1 MKKITGK
8 TGTIMLALFALW
20 LVCAMISL
28 TMGTAQV
35 TIGEGISVLMGQSSD
50 QANRTIIMDVRLPRI
65 IGATVVGMALATS
78 GTAMQ
83 ALFRNPMADPF
94 ILGTSSGAAL
104 GIAVGMV
111 LGVYSGML
119 GFGLIS
125 IMGFVF
131 ALGATMLVM
140 MLGRISG
147 RMSNTGILLSG
158 IVVSSFLLSIISLL
172 YVFNHDKIA
181 SIYLWTMGGFNGV
194 SWDKIQLITLPI
206 LAGVIF
212 LSFNAREF
220 NAIVI
225 GEDYASGIG
234 MNIERFKKTTMIVT
248 AMLVAFSVFVSGII
262 GFVGIIVPHLMR
274 MVFGVDHKKMMLL
287 SAMGGGIFL
296 LICDT
301 LSRALLANAE
311 IPVGIVTS
319 LCGAPF
325 FLLILRRTK
334 PENML

>member
-1 MKKITGK
+1 MKKIKGK
-8 TGTIMLALFALW
+8 TGYIMLALFILW
-20 LVCAMISL
+20 LLCAMVSL

-35 TIGEGISVLMGQSSD
+35 TVKEVISALMGQSSD
-50 QANRTIIMDVRLPRI
+50 SPFRTIIMDVRLPRI
-65 IGATVVGMALATS
+65 VGATVVGMALATS

-125 IMGFVF
+125 IMGFIF

-194 SWDKIQLITLPI
+194 SWDKIQLITVPI
-206 LAGVIF
+206 LLGVIF
-212 LSFNAREF
+212 LSLKAREF
-220 NAIVI
+220 NAIAL
-225 GEDYASGIG
+225 GEDYAAGIG
-234 MNIERFKKTTMIVT
+234 MNVEGFKKTTMIVT

-274 MVFGVDHKKMMLL
+274 MLFGVDHKRMILL

-296 LICDT
+296 LVCDT
-301 LSRALLANAE
+301 LSRALLQNGE

-319 LCGAPF
+319 LFGAPF

>member
-8 TGTIMLALFALW
+8 TGTIMLALFGLW
-20 LVCAMISL
+20 LVCAIISL
-28 TMGTAQV
+28 TMGTAPV
-35 TIGEGISVLMGQSSD
+35 TIREVVSVLMGQPGD
-50 QANRTIIMDVRLPRI
+50 QANRIIIMDVRLPRI

>member
-8 TGTIMLALFALW
+8 TGYIMLALFMLW
-20 LVCAMISL
+20 ILCAVASL

-35 TIGEGISVLMGQSSD
+35 TVKEVLAALSGHSGD
-50 QANRTIIMDVRLPRI
+50 PAFRTIIMDVRLPRI
-65 IGATVVGMALATS
+65 IGATLVGMALSTS
-78 GTAMQ
+78 GAAMQ

-111 LGVYSGML
+111 LGIYSGML

-125 IMGFVF
+125 LMGFLF

-140 MLGRISG
+140 GLGRISG

-158 IVVSSFLLSIISLL
+158 IVVSAFLMSIISLL

-181 SIYLWTMGGFNGV
+181 SIYLWTMGGFNGI

-206 LAGVIF
+206 LAGVVF
-212 LSFNAREF
+212 LSLRAREF
-220 NAIVI
+220 NAIVL
-225 GEDYASGIG
+225 GEEHAAGIG
-234 MNIERFKKTTMIVT
+234 MNVERFKKTTMIIT

-274 MVFGVDHKKMMLL
+274 MMFGVDHKKMILL

-296 LICDT
+296 LVCDT
-301 LSRALLANAE
+301 ISRALLANAE

>member
-8 TGTIMLALFALW
+8 TGYIMLALFVLW
-20 LVCAMISL
+20 LLCAMVSL
-28 TMGTAQV
+28 TMGAAQV
-35 TIGEGISVLMGQSSD
+35 TFKEVVSALMGQSSD
-50 QANRTIIMDVRLPRI
+50 SSLSTIIMDVRLPRI
-65 IGATVVGMALATS
+65 VGATVVGMALATS
-78 GTAMQ
+78 GTSMQ

-111 LGVYSGML
+111 LGIYSGML

-125 IMGFVF
+125 IMGFIF
-131 ALGATMLVM
+131 AIAATMLVM
-140 MLGRISG
+140 SLGRISG

-206 LAGVIF
+206 IIGVIF
-212 LSFNAREF
+212 LSLKAREF
-220 NAIVI
+220 NAITL
-225 GEDYASGIG
+225 GEDYAAGIG
-234 MNIERFKKTTMIVT
+234 MNVEGFKKTTMIVT

-274 MVFGVDHKKMMLL
+274 MIFGVDHKRMILL

-296 LICDT
+296 LVCDT
-301 LSRALLANAE
+301 LSRVILQSGE

-319 LCGAPF
+319 LFGAPF